1 MDPLVDV
8 SSPTIDRVVSCSVA
22 VDPKIDRDVL
32 WVDFV
37 SVSTMDRVVS
47 CAVPTMDR
55 VVSCAV
61 PTMDRVV
68 SCAVPTMG
76 RVVSCAVPTMD
87 RVVSCAVPTM
97 GRVVS
102 CAVPT
107 MDRVVS
113 CCVSGGGADSVLPTR
128 DTVAVVAGLP
138 AIDTVVLAC
147 LLSSLWELSE
157 CPYK

>member
-22 VDPKIDRDVL
+22 VDPKIDRDVF

-47 CAVPTMDR
+47 CAVPTMD
-55 VVSCAV
+55 
-61 PTMDRVV
+61 
-68 SCAVPTMG
+68 
-76 RVVSCAVPTMD
+76 
-87 RVVSCAVPTM
+87 
-97 GRVVS
+97 RVVS

-147 LLSSLWELSE
+147 LLRSLWELSE

>member
-22 VDPKIDRDVL
+22 VDPKIDRDVF

-37 SVSTMDRVVS
+37 SVSTMD
-47 CAVPTMDR
+47 
-55 VVSCAV
+55 
-61 PTMDRVV
+61 
-68 SCAVPTMG
+68 
-76 RVVSCAVPTMD
+76 
-87 RVVSCAVPTM
+87 
-97 GRVVS
+97 RVVS

-147 LLSSLWELSE
+147 LLRSLWELSE

>member
-22 VDPKIDRDVL
+22 LDPKIDRDVL

-37 SVSTMDRVVS
+37 SVWTMDRVVSCAVPTMDRVVSCAVPTLGRVVS

-68 SCAVPTMG
+68 SCAVPTM
-76 RVVSCAVPTMD
+76 D
-87 RVVSCAVPTM
+87 RVV
-97 GRVVS
+97 
-102 CAVPT
+102 
-107 MDRVVS
+107 
-113 CCVSGGGADSVLPTR
+113 CCESRGGADSVLPTR
-128 DTVAVVAGLP
+128 DTVAVEAGLP
-138 AIDTVVLAC
+138 AIDTVVPAC